1 MLYCQML
8 LLVNFFVVDVVI
20 PNPRSVDEINLLK
33 KKGFGYIA
41 DVNENLSLQKFLE
54 LPSCSLGILLNFT

>member
-8 LLVNFFVVDVVI
+8 LLVNVFVVDVVI

-41 DVNENLSLQKFLE
+41 NVNENL
-54 LPSCSLGILLNFT
+54 